1 MVFAKYGFGLIRPFS
16 SRDSIEEKAGMFDAD
31 MDSASGRAS
40 RGGRLRH
47 ALEELGPTFIKLGQ
61 LLSVRRDIF
70 PADIIEELRKLQ
82 DSVQPFS
89 FLEVK
94 SIIEDELNDKLENIY
109 TEFCESPVA
118 AASIA
123 QVHRAKL
130 HSGTQVAVK
139 VQRPEIE
146 QIIHL
151 DLEIL
156 KGIARWLD
164 RHAKYGESYNF
175 SGMVAD
181 FEGTINNEL
190 DFTKEGEN
198 ADIFRKNFSQDEGIF
213 VPQVKWIYTT
223 KRILTMEYIGGIKI
237 SDNKALDQ
245 AGIDRKRVAVRLSA
259 SLCNQILRDG
269 FFHADPH
276 PGNIRVLLGGSIV
289 FLDLGMAGQLSEARK
304 NAAADFFM
312 GIVLRDSHM
321 VVDAIIDMGAIT
333 NQSNMKSFER
343 EVDTLIAEYLTMPMN
358 KIKLDELLRKIFQIV
373 YSSHIKVPHEFA
385 LVAKALGMLQ
395 GLVEKLAPEINF
407 LMIAEPIAKKLI
419 YRSFSLENAGDHFKK
434 SLLAYYHLFSELPAT
449 LRNILR
455 KAAGESLNVK
465 FELTDMNMLQRRLE
479 RVFNRIS
486 FSVMLLAISII
497 IAGDLIS
504 FGLSAGKS
512 AEMHAFNI
520 AILKTGLV
528 LAVIIVLGLIVSMFR
543 SRR

>member
-1 MVFAKYGFGLIRPFS
+1 
-16 SRDSIEEKAGMFDAD
+16 
-31 MDSASGRAS
+31 SASGRAS

-181 FEGTINNEL
+181 FESTINNEL

-198 ADIFRKNFSQDEGIF
+198 AD
-213 VPQVKWIYTT
+213 
-223 KRILTMEYIGGIKI
+223 
-237 SDNKALDQ
+237 
-245 AGIDRKRVAVRLSA
+245 
-259 SLCNQILRDG
+259 
-269 FFHADPH
+269 
-276 PGNIRVLLGGSIV
+276 
-289 FLDLGMAGQLSEARK
+289 
-304 NAAADFFM
+304 
-312 GIVLRDSHM
+312 
-321 VVDAIIDMGAIT
+321 
-333 NQSNMKSFER
+333 
-343 EVDTLIAEYLTMPMN
+343 
-358 KIKLDELLRKIFQIV
+358 
-373 YSSHIKVPHEFA
+373 
-385 LVAKALGMLQ
+385 
-395 GLVEKLAPEINF
+395 
-407 LMIAEPIAKKLI
+407 
-419 YRSFSLENAGDHFKK
+419 
-434 SLLAYYHLFSELPAT
+434 
-449 LRNILR
+449 
-455 KAAGESLNVK
+455 
-465 FELTDMNMLQRRLE
+465 
-479 RVFNRIS
+479 
-486 FSVMLLAISII
+486 
-497 IAGDLIS
+497 
-504 FGLSAGKS
+504 
-512 AEMHAFNI
+512 
-520 AILKTGLV
+520 
-528 LAVIIVLGLIVSMFR
+528 
-543 SRR
+543 